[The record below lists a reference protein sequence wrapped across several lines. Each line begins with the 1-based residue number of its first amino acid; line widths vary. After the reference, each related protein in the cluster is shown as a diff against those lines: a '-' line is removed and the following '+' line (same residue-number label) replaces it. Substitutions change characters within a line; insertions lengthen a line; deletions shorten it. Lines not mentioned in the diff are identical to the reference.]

1 MLWKCQVQLKMLI
14 HKEQQAQDLTMKI
27 KDSYISFLC
36 SREML
41 MVGQCSVTHSTLKKK
56 KMSLWWCGCC
66 GVTAVV
72 LDTELTFKSF
82 ICSEDS
88 TDFWD
93 GSKTEKERRSGEITA
108 VNHLQIFMVKIQY
121 LQSQLGFVFFVLSI
135 VLPSVLSLTLP
146 LLPPF
151 LLVSSS

>member
-14 HKEQQAQDLTMKI
+14 HKEQQAQDLTTKI

-36 SREML
+36 SRERL
-41 MVGQCSVTHSTLKKK
+41 MVGQCRVTHSTLKKK

-93 GSKTEKERRSGEITA
+93 SSKTEKERRSGEITA

-146 LLPPF
+146 LLTPF